1 MYYRIQYPYK
11 LTNEN
16 MDLFS
21 RFIEANSVR
30 IAERFIDDN
39 TVTPLVKLEMLNLL
53 NENNIDILIEYANI
67 NRRFNS
73 LSYLM
78 NYKNEHFKNRY
89 SL

>member
-1 MYYRIQYPYK
+1 MQYPYK
-11 LTNEN
+11 LTEEN
-16 MDLFS
+16 KDLFA
-21 RFIEANSVR
+21 RFIEANNVK

-39 TVTPLVKLEMLNLL
+39 TVTPLIKLDSLKLV
-53 NENNIDILIEYANI
+53 NEKNIDTLIEYANV

-78 NYKNEHFKNRY
+78 NYKNEHFKNKY